1 MTTRK
6 VLLVEDRAAD
16 VRLVKRAI
24 LKAGYTV
31 DFDVAENGQEA
42 LDLLLDT
49 TRKVP
54 DLILLDW
61 MMPLVD
67 GAEVLQ
73 RMRAETHLKRVPVI
87 ILTTSNHE
95 ADING
100 AYTYGCNA
108 YLTKPI
114 DPQHFQQTIEAMG
127 LFWLQTARLPT

>member
-1 MTTRK
+1 MTNRK
-6 VLLVEDRAAD
+6 ILLVEDRAAD

-31 DFDVAENGQEA
+31 DFEVAENGQEA
-42 LDLLLDT
+42 LDILLDT

-61 MMPLVD
+61 MMPLID

-73 RMRAETHLKRVPVI
+73 RMRAEPHLKRVPVI
-87 ILTTSNHE
+87 ILTTSHHE

-100 AYTYGCNA
+100 AYTHGCNA

-114 DPQHFQQTIEAMG
+114 NPDHFQQTIEALG
-127 LFWLQTARLPT
+127 LFWLQAARLPT